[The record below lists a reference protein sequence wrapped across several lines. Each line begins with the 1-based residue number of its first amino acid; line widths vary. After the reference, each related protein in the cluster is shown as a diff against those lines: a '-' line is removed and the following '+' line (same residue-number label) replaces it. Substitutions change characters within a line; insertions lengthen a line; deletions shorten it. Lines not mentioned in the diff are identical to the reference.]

1 MARLAGRARPNS
13 LESRKP
19 KPREPPSS
27 AGPVA
32 VPHSPSQILGHVCL
46 TSDGLPPVPKLHD
59 MRVKPGT
66 MGMTG
71 LRATYVYLR
80 RGAEK
85 VRKLAQGKLAQSE
98 LEQGKP
104 EKGKLG
110 KGKLAQSKE
119 RHSLFCL
126 QPVRLDKSRLAC
138 VVYHKPGQQ
147 ASFAEPGTR
156 FNCVVVLATDAAG
169 RRAVYVVH
177 VGLESQTQ
185 NGTTS

>member
-1 MARLAGRARPNS
+1 
-13 LESRKP
+13 
-19 KPREPPSS
+19 
-27 AGPVA
+27 
-32 VPHSPSQILGHVCL
+32 
-46 TSDGLPPVPKLHD
+46 

-80 RGAEK
+80 RGAAK

-104 EKGKLG
+104 EKGKLV
-110 KGKLAQSKE
+110 QSKE

-156 FNCVVVLATDAAG
+156 FNCLVVLATDAAG

>member
-1 MARLAGRARPNS
+1 
-13 LESRKP
+13 
-19 KPREPPSS
+19 
-27 AGPVA
+27 
-32 VPHSPSQILGHVCL
+32 
-46 TSDGLPPVPKLHD
+46 

-80 RGAEK
+80 RGAAK

-104 EKGKLG
+104 EKGKLV
-110 KGKLAQSKE
+110 QSKE

-147 ASFAEPGTR
+147 ASFAEPGTH
-156 FNCVVVLATDAAG
+156 FNCLVVLATDAAG

>member
-27 AGPVA
+27 AGRVA

-66 MGMTG
+66 MGMSG

-80 RGAEK
+80 RGAAK

-104 EKGKLG
+104 EKITLG
-110 KGKLAQSKE
+110 KGKLA
-119 RHSLFCL
+119 LFCL

-156 FNCVVVLATDAAG
+156 FNCLVVVATDAAG

-177 VGLESQTQ
+177 VGLESQKQ

>member
-1 MARLAGRARPNS
+1 
-13 LESRKP
+13 
-19 KPREPPSS
+19 
-27 AGPVA
+27 
-32 VPHSPSQILGHVCL
+32 
-46 TSDGLPPVPKLHD
+46 

-80 RGAEK
+80 RGAAK

-104 EKGKLG
+104 EKGKLV
-110 KGKLAQSKE
+110 QSKE

-156 FNCVVVLATDAAG
+156 FNCLVVLATDAAG

-177 VGLESQTQ
+177 VGLESQKQ
-185 NGTTS
+185 NRTTTTS

>member
-1 MARLAGRARPNS
+1 
-13 LESRKP
+13 
-19 KPREPPSS
+19 
-27 AGPVA
+27 
-32 VPHSPSQILGHVCL
+32 
-46 TSDGLPPVPKLHD
+46 

-80 RGAEK
+80 RGAAK

-104 EKGKLG
+104 EKGKPE
-110 KGKLAQSKE
+110 KSKE

-156 FNCVVVLATDAAG
+156 FNCLVVLATDAAG